1 MRMRVPARFHWRRL
15 GLLLGGLVV
24 GCGEDATGP
33 RPVPAA
39 VVVVG
44 GESQLGTVG
53 ETLDTAL
60 TVRVTDKFGE
70 PVPGAL
76 VRFSVGVR
84 SGSLTPITQTTG
96 PGGHAAARWTLPKS
110 AGVLRAIARV
120 SGLDSLI
127 FHAVAR
133 PASPASLSLISG
145 DLQSAATQSVLP
157 ETVVVQVRDGFG
169 NPVAGTPVSFLPTD
183 GSGIAEPSAAR
194 ADSSGLAL
202 TRWTLGEA
210 PGVHALIV
218 RVDTLPTL
226 RVRAHA
232 LLRVTSPAYGVTLY
246 SGGMVGDDGPLPQS
260 GGDPRP
266 SPRTSASLT
275 ALPCWRNALGSA
287 PLLVDAGGTGARVEA
302 EVREGQCLEP
312 LSF

>member
-1 MRMRVPARFHWRRL
+1 MRVPARFHWRRL
-15 GLLLGGLVV
+15 GLLLGGLAA

-44 GESQLGTVG
+44 GEGQLGTVG
-53 ETLDTAL
+53 QTLDTAL
-60 TVRVTDKFGE
+60 TVQVTDKFGE

-76 VRFSVGVR
+76 VRFSVGAR

-133 PASPASLSLISG
+133 PASPASLALVSG
-145 DLQSAATQSVLP
+145 DLQSAATQGALP
-157 ETVVVQVRDGFG
+157 ETVVVEVRDGYG
-169 NPVAGTPVSFLPTD
+169 NPVAGTPVSFLPTA

-194 ADSSGLAL
+194 ADSGGLAL

-232 LLRVTSPAYGVTLY
+232 LFRVTSPAYGVTLY
-246 SGGMVGDDGPLPQS
+246 SGGMVGDDGLPAQS
-260 GGDPRP
+260 GSDARP
-266 SPRTSASLT
+266 SPQAPAPLS

-287 PLLVDAGGTGARVEA
+287 SLLADAGSSGGRVEA
-302 EVREGQCLEP
+302 DLRDSDCVEP
-312 LSF
+312 MSF